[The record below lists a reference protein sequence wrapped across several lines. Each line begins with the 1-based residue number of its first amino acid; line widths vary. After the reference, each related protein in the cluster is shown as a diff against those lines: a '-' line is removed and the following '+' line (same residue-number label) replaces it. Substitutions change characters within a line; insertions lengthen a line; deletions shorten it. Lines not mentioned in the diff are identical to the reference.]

1 MEACMKKIVSLIF
14 VLMIC
19 GMCFCREIH
28 SMFLENLDTDDVAR
42 FHVGT
47 FAIATCQDIVK
58 DKSDYDFKRVDNNNI
73 AAYLISEECIKHVS
87 DNFFVS
93 NGDLYRCIY
102 QLTDNIIVLMFLFK
116 IHESPTAWRY
126 YCYTITFPEEK

>member
-1 MEACMKKIVSLIF
+1 MKKIVGLIF
-14 VLMIC
+14 VLMLC
-19 GMCFCREIH
+19 SMCFCGEIR
-28 SMFLENLDTDDVAR
+28 SAFLGNLDSDDVAR

-58 DKSDYDFKRVDNNNI
+58 DRSLYDFKRVDNDNLG
-73 AAYLISEECIKHVS
+73 AYLISKECMEHVS
-87 DNFFVS
+87 YKFSVS

-102 QLTDNIIVLMFLFK
+102 QLTDNVIVLMFLFK
-116 IHESPTAWRY
+116 THESPLTWRY